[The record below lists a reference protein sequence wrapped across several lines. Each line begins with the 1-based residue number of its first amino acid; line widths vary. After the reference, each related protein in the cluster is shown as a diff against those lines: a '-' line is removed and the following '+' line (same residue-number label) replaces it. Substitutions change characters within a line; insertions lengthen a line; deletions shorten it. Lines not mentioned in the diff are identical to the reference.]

1 MNPIDPKTIAVG
13 KLAGQPVGRRL
24 RIAGYSLPADVQ
36 QRLLEMGLTIGTECT
51 VVRYAPLG
59 DPMEL
64 KVRGYFLSLR
74 AAEAEGV
81 QVQPAG

>member
-1 MNPIDPKTIAVG
+1 MNSTETKITAE

-24 RIAGYSLPADVQ
+24 KISGYLLPDDVQ

-51 VVRYAPLG
+51 VMRYAPLG

-74 AAEAEGV
+74 KSEAEGV
-81 QVQPAG
+81 QVQSIR